1 MSMYILILY
10 TQLTLYTKLYFT
22 VYIVC
27 GYMHINI
34 QYLSFQPKGIKLCKT
49 VTLKLKYNKMSP

>member
-10 TQLTLYTKLYFT
+10 TQLTLYTDLYFT

-34 QYLSFQPKGIKLCKT
+34 QYLSFQPKGIKLCET
-49 VTLKLKYNKMSP
+49 VTLKFK